1 MVKIGDVV
9 TTKLDTVAFGGN
21 ALGRIEGVVVF
32 VPFGVDGDEVTI
44 EIGKAKKNYCQAVI
58 KEILSPSSDRVE
70 PRCPYFTICGGC
82 QYQHISYEHQL
93 VIKERQVGES
103 FERIGRVKSPPV
115 KKIIPSP
122 LAFNYR
128 GKAEFHIDLDDK
140 GELRVGFIDEG
151 GAFPVDIERCEIV
164 DETIND
170 AVRKVRDDIA
180 SGIINV
186 GEKRNIFW
194 SHNDFLAAP
203 FISRTVK
210 GKEFNTPYSGFFQTN
225 LSLMDG
231 LVDSVIMMGNCA
243 DSNTVL
249 DCYCGSG
256 LFSLFLA
263 PHVKRVI
270 GIEGD
275 RHSIKCARTNLQDY
289 GITNAEFIEG
299 PVEKIL
305 RQKVKG
311 KIHVDAVLLDP
322 PRIGCAKG
330 VLDDIA
336 EIRPEK
342 IVYVSCDP
350 ATQARDVRYLIE
362 KGFSLTEVQPIDMF
376 PQTKH
381 IEVIALIE
389 RL

>member
-1 MVKIGDVV
+1 
-9 TTKLDTVAFGGN
+9 
-21 ALGRIEGVVVF
+21 
-32 VPFGVDGDEVTI
+32 
-44 EIGKAKKNYCQAVI
+44 
-58 KEILSPSSDRVE
+58 
-70 PRCPYFTICGGC
+70 
-82 QYQHISYEHQL
+82 
-93 VIKERQVGES
+93 
-103 FERIGRVKSPPV
+103 
-115 KKIIPSP
+115 
-122 LAFNYR
+122 
-128 GKAEFHIDLDDK
+128 
-140 GELRVGFIDEG
+140 
-151 GAFPVDIERCEIV
+151 
-164 DETIND
+164 
-170 AVRKVRDDIA
+170 
-180 SGIINV
+180 
-186 GEKRNIFW
+186 
-194 SHNDFLAAP
+194 
-203 FISRTVK
+203 
-210 GKEFNTPYSGFFQTN
+210 
-225 LSLMDG
+225 
-231 LVDSVIMMGNCA
+231 MMGNCA

-275 RHSIKCARTNLQDY
+275 RHSIECAGTNLQDY

-311 KIHVDAVLLDP
+311 NIQVDVVLLDP

-362 KGFSLTEVQPIDMF
+362 KGFSLTELQPIDMF